1 MRGTDLFSV
10 LDFLNARRCMRPDR
24 SVDVVC
30 ATGSAQTYDLVA
42 AGALVGAALT
52 DGGLRWGLL
61 ALAGISYIQGPR
73 NWSM

>member
-1 MRGTDLFSV
+1 MVCGRGL
-10 LDFLNARRCMRPDR
+10 
-24 SVDVVC
+24 
-30 ATGSAQTYDLVA
+30 AQTYDLVA